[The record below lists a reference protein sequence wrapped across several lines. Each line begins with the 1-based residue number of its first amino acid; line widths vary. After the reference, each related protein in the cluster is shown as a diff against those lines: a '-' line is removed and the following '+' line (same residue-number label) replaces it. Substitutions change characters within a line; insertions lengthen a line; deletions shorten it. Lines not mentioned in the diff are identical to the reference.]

1 MTQIVQPV
9 RDREENNRIHYVTFI
24 AEMAIWYPELSVLI
38 LDFLGW
44 QVVRYHLLR
53 LVIFRS
59 FGLCRL
65 IE

>member
-1 MTQIVQPV
+1 
-9 RDREENNRIHYVTFI
+9 
-24 AEMAIWYPELSVLI
+24 MAIWYPELSVLI